1 MKNKL
6 TVFTKFLL
14 DLMFYGG
21 IVVTATVPLAFRI
34 YGNYNTHFREF
45 YWELVLL
52 FLLSGFFAVM
62 IIRYLRKIFS
72 TVLKDDCFVYENV
85 QSLRKMG
92 TYSFGIALLTTGRVY
107 LYLTPA
113 VVIVIITFLIAGLFS
128 KVLALVFDKAISYKL
143 ENDLTI

>member
-6 TVFTKFLL
+6 TVFTQFLL

-34 YGNYNTHFREF
+34 YGNYNSHFREF

-85 QSLRKMG
+85 QSLRKM
-92 TYSFGIALLTTGRVY
+92 
-107 LYLTPA
+107 
-113 VVIVIITFLIAGLFS
+113 
-128 KVLALVFDKAISYKL
+128 
-143 ENDLTI
+143 